1 MAGIIE
7 DPDFTGFNGVYIG
20 DKERPTSPKNDID
33 FNGIAKYMKANNKE
47 YKDLTEEE
55 IARFKL

>member
-20 DKERPTSPKNDID
+20 DKDSASHPQSDID
-33 FNGIAKYMKANNKE
+33 YNGIAKYMKANNKE